1 MKLIRL
7 IIYLAFWLQLFFSAC
22 TQNPQISPTPEISK
36 NDTELKHEAVM
47 PADPRSLR
55 HFMDAQLHMNQG
67 NYAMAI
73 VELQEALLIDP
84 NVSTI
89 YIALSECYWYLE
101 KPNRALSYISKALE
115 INPDDVDAREMLANQ
130 LTLRQMYSQAEEQ
143 YSILIDQY
151 EAKTEYYY
159 ALGDL
164 AKIQKQYDNA
174 LDYYQRAYDL
184 NNQAYNILE
193 YAADIA
199 TQVQNYSKAMDFYKQ
214 LADMEESDPHYLRK
228 YIDASIR
235 NGDYEAAIAAMH
247 DIIKIDG
254 NTPINLNQL
263 ATLLYETGE
272 IDDAKKVF
280 HQVLEQDSE
289 NLMSLH
295 LLATLFRESGN
306 FQKANEYSELLIN
319 AHPDDSRGYVNKAL
333 SALAN
338 NEPKLALSILK
349 PVTDK
354 FINNYT
360 VQYLL
365 GTSYNMLGIDDSTK
379 VYIERALSIFPESV
393 GALHILAI
401 IYSNEMEWEKADN
414 IYSKLITDNE
424 KDAQALNNFAYGLAE
439 RDIEFE
445 KAAELSKK
453 SLIIEPNNPAYLDT
467 YGWILYKLQKYEDAI
482 IYIKKSLEI
491 DGKNAEVLEHAV
503 EILKKLDRKDEAQY
517 YYHKAANL
525 GNEEKK

>member
-1 MKLIRL
+1 MKQFRL
-7 IIYLAFWLQLFFSAC
+7 ILFLTLGLQLFLAAC
-22 TQNPQISPTPEISK
+22 TEKPQISPTPEISK
-36 NDTELKHEAVM
+36 NDTELKHEAVI

-89 YIALSECYWYLE
+89 YMALAECYWYLE
-101 KPNRALSYISKALE
+101 KPNRAFSYISKALE

-130 LTLRQMYSQAEEQ
+130 LTLKQMYSQAEEQ

-151 EAKTEYYY
+151 EAKPEYYY

-164 AKIQKQYDNA
+164 AKIQMQYDNA
-174 LDYYQRAYDL
+174 LEYYQLAYDL

-199 TQVQNYSKAMDFYKQ
+199 TQVQNYAKAMDFYKQ
-214 LADMEESDPHYLRK
+214 LADMEKSDPHYLRK

-235 NGDYEAAIAAMH
+235 NGDYETALQAMQ
-247 DIIKIDG
+247 DVIKIDG
-254 NTPINLNQL
+254 NTPTNLNQL

-272 IDDAKKVF
+272 IDSAKTVF
-280 HQVLEQDSE
+280 HEVLEQDSE
-289 NLMSLH
+289 NLLSLH

-306 FQKANEYSELLIN
+306 YKKADEYSEALIK
-319 AHPDDSRGYVNKAL
+319 AHPDDSRGYINKAL

-338 NEPKLALSILK
+338 NNPVAALSILQ
-349 PVTDK
+349 PVNDK
-354 FINNYT
+354 FLNNYT

-365 GTSYNMLGIDDSTK
+365 GTSYNILGIDDSTK
-379 VYIERALSIFPESV
+379 IYIERALAIFPESV

-414 IYSKLITDNE
+414 IYTKLIANNE

-439 RDIEFE
+439 RGIAIE

-453 SLIIEPNNPAYLDT
+453 SLVIEPNNPAYLDT
-467 YGWILYKLQKYEDAI
+467 YGWILYKSQKYNDAL

-491 DGKNAEVLEHAV
+491 DGQNAEVLEHAAEV
-503 EILKKLDRKDEAQY
+503 LKQLNRKDEAQY
-517 YYHKAANL
+517 YYEKAVKI
-525 GNEEKK
+525 GDEEE